1 MQMFLDE
8 CPSSVQLG
16 GATTMDRKYGLLDF
30 VSDEQQVRLRPSS
43 SSIALSPLSL
53 ISEKSKIQSLA
64 ICLVAISL
72 IDLLV
77 TYVLLNS
84 SSEVYEAN
92 PVAQWF
98 FQRWN
103 IFGMTI
109 FKFTLVAVVLVIS
122 EIIERRRPGLGRL
135 VLIFACV
142 AAGAVVYQGMAIFT
156 GLANIG

>member
-1 MQMFLDE
+1 MLRQRDE
-8 CPSSVQLG
+8 ENC
-16 GATTMDRKYGLLDF
+16 A
-30 VSDEQQVRLRPSS
+30 RPVG
-43 SSIALSPLSL
+43 LSPYAL
-53 ISEKSKIQSLA
+53 ISEKSRIQALA
-64 ICLVAISL
+64 VCLIAISMV
-72 IDLLV
+72 DLLL

-84 SSEVYEAN
+84 SAEVYEAN

-103 IFGMTI
+103 ILGMTL
-109 FKFTLVAVVLVIS
+109 FKFALVGIVLAAS

-142 AAGAVVYQGMAIFT
+142 AAGAVVYQGMTIFT